1 MTGPVVVVFGP
12 KDIDKVKEGMVLVAP
27 ETTPDFIAAMSKAAA
42 FVTDCPSVGVVHY
55 APQAV
60 TITVVAISAAGFP
73 GVWTSAFSLSAA
85 AITLV
90 MVFVIQHTQSREQ
103 TATQLK
109 LDELIRAL
117 PQADDHLVHVEAAQ
131 DEELADLERRQTAH
145 HESLRADRTE

>member
-1 MTGPVVVVFGP
+1 VRA
-12 KDIDKVKEGMVLVAP
+12 IDAL
-27 ETTPDFIAAMSKAAA
+27 TSKAGTATA
-42 FVTDCPSVGVVHY
+42 IAV
-55 APQAV
+55 AV

-73 GVWTSAFSLSAA
+73 DVWTSAFSLSAA

-117 PQADDHLVHVEAAQ
+117 PQADDHLVHVEAAK
-131 DEELADLERRQTAH
+131 DEELADLEQRQTAH
-145 HESLRADRTE
+145 HESLRADRDG